1 MCCTPRVANAEGGG
15 RGTPSRLSAGS
26 EEDDEDGQQAWRMLS
41 RYERSREAS
50 MMVDA
55 LAAVVAGGA
64 AVPVPAPASVRQQ
77 HVSPAEGQWWSDYYD
92 TGDVTPPPPSS
103 RPAPAAPHEHRAA
116 GIPAQH
122 SPAAASP
129 PGPSE
134 QLPSPS
140 STDTIT
146 PRRRYR
152 GVRQR
157 PWGKWAAEI
166 RDPHKAARVWL
177 GTFDTAEAAARA
189 YDEAAL
195 RFRRS
200 RAKLNFPESATLVSA
215 PPAAVPPPPPPPPQ
229 RPEALLESQALALA
243 GGGGEYSEYARFLQG
258 PSETTPR
265 LYDQAAAAAAARAVR
280 PPAVTA
286 ASGSSSAPSFPVLF
300 SFGGG
305 GGDSSG
311 AGGHHRQ
318 WWTHGSSGSA
328 SDGGTGYPSPP
339 PPATWADSVRWPA
352 PPRDPSR

>member
-1 MCCTPRVANAEGGG
+1 
-15 RGTPSRLSAGS
+15 
-26 EEDDEDGQQAWRMLS
+26 
-41 RYERSREAS
+41 
-50 MMVDA
+50 
-55 LAAVVAGGA
+55 
-64 AVPVPAPASVRQQ
+64 
-77 HVSPAEGQWWSDYYD
+77 
-92 TGDVTPPPPSS
+92 
-103 RPAPAAPHEHRAA
+103 
-116 GIPAQH
+116 
-122 SPAAASP
+122 
-129 PGPSE
+129 
-134 QLPSPS
+134 
-140 STDTIT
+140 
-146 PRRRYR
+146 
-152 GVRQR
+152 VRQR

-195 RFRRS
+195 RFRGS

-243 GGGGEYSEYARFLQG
+243 GCGGEYSEYARFLQG
-258 PSETTPR
+258 PAEPTPR
-265 LYDQAAAAAAARAVR
+265 LYDQAAARAVS

-286 ASGSSSAPSFPVLF
+286 ASGSSSASSFPVLF

-318 WWTHGSSGSA
+318 WWTQGSSGSA

-339 PPATWADSVRWPA
+339 PPATWSDSGWWPA